1 MTTPA
6 KVGTPLDKLDDRE
19 AVIVSAVR
27 TPVGRAQKGSLK
39 DLRIDDLG
47 ALVVKAALA
56 RAGNLDAA
64 LVEDVIFGCA
74 MPEGEQGLNVARN
87 IGILSGIPS
96 TAAGVTVNR
105 FCASGLQ
112 AINMAIQNVIMGY
125 GDVFVAGGIESMSRV
140 PMGGFNPSLNK
151 KLVGGKFGFPEVYI
165 PMGLTAEN
173 VAKKYNVS
181 REEQDEFSYQSHMRA
196 VKAQQEGMFKDE
208 IVPVTLPDGS
218 VVDKDDGPRA
228 DTTLER
234 LASLKPVFVEGGSVT
249 AGNSS
254 PLNDGAAATVV
265 MSLGKARELG
275 IKPLAR
281 FVTLAVA
288 GVEPEIMGIGPIPAV
303 RKALARSGL
312 TIQDIDIVELNEA
325 FASQSL
331 VVARELGISREK
343 QLNLK
348 GGAIAIGHPLGCSG
362 ARIMATLMND
372 LKQFDAHLAIE
383 TMCVGG
389 GQGLAT
395 IVERMN

>member
-1 MTTPA
+1 L
-6 KVGTPLDKLDDRE
+6 GDRE

-27 TPVGRAQKGSLK
+27 TPVGRAQKGSFK

-47 ALVVKAALA
+47 ALVVKAALE

-87 IGILSGIPS
+87 IGILSGIPA

-234 LASLKPVFVEGGSVT
+234 LASLKPVFVEGGTVT

-254 PLNDGAAATVV
+254 PLNDGAAAAVV

-281 FVTLAVA
+281 FVTLAVS

-303 RKALARSGL
+303 RKALARAGL

>member
-6 KVGTPLDKLDDRE
+6 KVGTPLDKLDDHE

-87 IGILSGIPS
+87 IGILSGLPS

-173 VAKKYNVS
+173 VAKK
-181 REEQDEFSYQSHMRA
+181 
-196 VKAQQEGMFKDE
+196 
-208 IVPVTLPDGS
+208 
-218 VVDKDDGPRA
+218 
-228 DTTLER
+228 
-234 LASLKPVFVEGGSVT
+234 
-249 AGNSS
+249 
-254 PLNDGAAATVV
+254 
-265 MSLGKARELG
+265 
-275 IKPLAR
+275 
-281 FVTLAVA
+281 
-288 GVEPEIMGIGPIPAV
+288 
-303 RKALARSGL
+303 
-312 TIQDIDIVELNEA
+312 
-325 FASQSL
+325 
-331 VVARELGISREK
+331 
-343 QLNLK
+343 
-348 GGAIAIGHPLGCSG
+348 
-362 ARIMATLMND
+362 
-372 LKQFDAHLAIE
+372 
-383 TMCVGG
+383 
-389 GQGLAT
+389 
-395 IVERMN
+395 